1 MKKFFGTIANGIKKL
16 FNIII
21 KAIKKLFQLITNK
34 WLLKGTTTVIL
45 VALVIVCY
53 AGLNWGVKQIKIADL
68 DFTTKKLYS
77 LSEQTKDR
85 LKELDEEITIQLINF
100 SDYTYLVEYVDKYK
114 IESDKIIVEE
124 IEDISTRI
132 DLQEKY
138 GVSVEDSLII
148 IKTDEK
154 EKVLTEYDLYTSDY
168 TTDKTIDVTE
178 EAITNAIVEITIDK
192 KPHIYVLEGKAYN
205 DPEQSL
211 GIVATQ
217 LIAEANEVDLLDII
231 TTGNVPEDCD
241 CLIITTLKQD
251 LSDLERDKI
260 LEYINNGGKI
270 LMLTSQSSLTVDT
283 PNFDQIL
290 AYYGA
295 TLDYGVTFEQSP
307 SKMLY
312 ETPNM
317 IVTEASAL
325 YLENLDMNLKLF
337 LVSPGSIKF
346 ADDEKLQELNVGY
359 ETIAKTSEVSFVR
372 TDFNQNTYS
381 RTDKDS
387 ETGSNIVAARVVKIL
402 SVEEDK
408 YSELII
414 FADETFASTAQ
425 LIIGNQSINSVY
437 LYNNEDIVLN
447 SASYLTD
454 RRDTIVIRKTDETEH
469 YTVTD
474 QQDVIIKTIIFTV
487 PVLIIGF
494 GVVVWAVRRRKF

>member
-16 FNIII
+16 FNVIV

-77 LSEQTKDR
+77 LSKQTKDR

-124 IEDISTRI
+124 INDIATRI

-138 GVSVEDSLII
+138 GVSTEDSLVV
-148 IKTDEK
+148 IKTAEK
-154 EKVLTEYDLYTSDY
+154 EKVLSENDLYTYDY
-168 TTDKTIDVTE
+168 STGKTIDITE
-178 EAITNAIVEITIDK
+178 EALTNAIVEITIDK
-192 KPHIYVLEGKAYN
+192 KPHIYVLEGKAYS

-211 GIVATQ
+211 GIIATQ

-260 LEYINNGGKI
+260 LEYMNNGGKI
-270 LMLTSQSSLTVDT
+270 LMLTSQNTLAVDT

-295 TLDYGVTFEQSP
+295 TLDYGVVFEQDS
-307 SKMLY
+307 SQMLY
-312 ETPNM
+312 EAPNM
-317 IVTEASAL
+317 IVTGASAG

-337 LVSPGSIKF
+337 LVNPGSIKF
-346 ADDEKLQELNVGY
+346 ADDEKLEEMKVGY
-359 ETIAKTSEVSFVR
+359 EAIAKTSASSFVR
-372 TDFNQNTYS
+372 TDFSQTS
-381 RTDKDS
+381 FTRTDKDS
-387 ETGSNIVAARVVKIL
+387 EIGSNIVAARAVKIL
-402 SVEEDK
+402 SEEEDK

-414 FADETFASTAQ
+414 FADETLASTAQ
-425 LIIGNQSINSVY
+425 LVIGSQYINAVY
-437 LYNNEDIVLN
+437 LYNNEDVVLN

-454 RRDTIVIRKTDETEH
+454 RQDTIVIRKTDETQH

-487 PVLIIGF
+487 PVLIIGL